1 MPLGGHNGCPM
12 GPCFHDRAD
21 GGRQLALALGH
32 HAGEDDALVL
42 GLPRGGVPVAREVA
56 RHLGAPLDILL
67 VRKLGVPFQPELALG
82 AIAPGVRV
90 LDRRVVRECGL
101 GEEEIET
108 VARAEECELRRREGL
123 YRGPGPGTA
132 PLPPGPR
139 AGRIAIVVDDGLAT
153 GSSMRAAVAVL
164 RQSDARAVVVGVPVA
179 AAETC
184 ERLRP
189 SVDELVCLATPS
201 PFRAV
206 GLWYEDFSEV
216 SDEEVR
222 AALLEGRRASQS

>member
-1 MPLGGHNGCPM
+1 MA
-12 GPCFHDRAD
+12 PCFRDRAD

-32 HAGEDDALVL
+32 YAGRDDVLVL

-56 RHLGAPLDILL
+56 WHLGAPLDILL

-90 LDRRVVRECGL
+90 LDRRVVRDCGL
-101 GEEEIET
+101 REDEIEA
-108 VARAEECELRRREGL
+108 VAAVEEGELRRREEV
-123 YRGPGPGTA
+123 YRAEWPGQA
-132 PLPPGPR
+132 PVAPAAR
-139 AGRIAIVVDDGLAT
+139 AGRVTILVDDGLAT

-164 RQSDARAVVVGVPVA
+164 RQSDVRAVVVGVPVA

-189 SVDELVCLATPS
+189 SVDELVCLATPA

-222 AALLEGRRASQS
+222 AALLNGPGSPES